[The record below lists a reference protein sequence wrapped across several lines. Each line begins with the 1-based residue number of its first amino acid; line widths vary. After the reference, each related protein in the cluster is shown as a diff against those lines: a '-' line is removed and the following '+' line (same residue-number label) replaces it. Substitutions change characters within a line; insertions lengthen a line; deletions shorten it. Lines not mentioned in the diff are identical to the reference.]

1 MNGRIKSQ
9 TEAFSAVLLELVT
22 ADPRVYALSADMGS
36 RIIASFM
43 KARPDRYLN
52 FGIAEQ
58 GMVGAAAGLALSGLI
73 PFVTTISVFLSM
85 RTLEQVRTDIAYP
98 GLNVKIVATGG
109 GLSYG
114 ALGPTH
120 QGLEDLSLMRAIA
133 NLVVMAPADAAETRS
148 ALKAAAAHAGPVYI
162 RLGRGPVPVIH
173 VEEEV
178 ADFQIGRAIELHQ
191 GNDVT
196 LLATGTLLG
205 AALQAA
211 EELAR
216 RGIEARV
223 LSVPTVK
230 PLDEAAVLRAATETR
245 GLVTIEDNRLT
256 GGFGSAVAEFLSI
269 TRPTPL
275 RMIGIPDVYPVVGTP
290 EELYREYHMDVP
302 DIVAAALELCQ
313 TRPEWRR
320 T

>member
-1 MNGRIKSQ
+1 MNVRIKSQ
-9 TEAFSAVLLELVT
+9 TEAFSEVLLELVKE
-22 ADPRVYALSADMGS
+22 DPRVYALSADMGS

-43 KARPDRYLN
+43 KACPDHFLN

-58 GMVGAAAGLALSGLI
+58 GMVGAAAGLALAGLI

-85 RTLEQVRTDIAYP
+85 RALEQVRTDIVYP

-114 ALGPTH
+114 ALGATH

-148 ALKAAAAHAGPVYI
+148 ALKAAAAYAGPVYI
-162 RLGRGPVPVIH
+162 RVGRGPVPVIH
-173 VEEEV
+173 AEEEV
-178 ADFQIGRAIELHQ
+178 PHFQIGRAIEIKP
-191 GNDVT
+191 GRDVT
-196 LLATGTLLG
+196 LLATGIILG
-205 AALQAA
+205 TALQAA

-230 PLDEAAVLRAATETR
+230 PLDESAVLRAATETR

-256 GGFGSAVAEFLSI
+256 GGFGSAVAEFLGR

-275 RMIGIPDVYPVVGTP
+275 RMIGIPEVYPIVGTP

-302 DIVAAALELCQ
+302 DIVAAALEVC
-313 TRPEWRR
+313 EAKHAG
-320 T
+320 

>member
-1 MNGRIKSQ
+1 MPIKSQ
-9 TEAFSAVLLELVT
+9 TEAFSEVLLELVKE
-22 ADPRVYALSADMGS
+22 DPRVYALSADMGS
-36 RIIASFM
+36 RIIAAFM
-43 KARPDRYLN
+43 KARPDRFLN

-85 RTLEQVRTDIAYP
+85 RALEQVRTDIAYP

-114 ALGPTH
+114 VLGATH
-120 QGLEDLSLMRAIA
+120 QGLEDLSLMRAIT

-148 ALKAAAAHAGPVYI
+148 ALKAAATHVGPVYI
-162 RLGRGPVPVIH
+162 RVGRGPVPVIH
-173 VEEEV
+173 AQEEV
-178 ADFQIGRAIELHQ
+178 AGFQIGQAIELKP
-191 GNDVT
+191 GRDVT
-196 LLATGTLLG
+196 LLATGILLG

-256 GGFGSAVAEFLSI
+256 GGFGSAVAELLGR

-275 RMIGIPDVYPVVGTP
+275 RLVGIPEVYPIVGTP
-290 EELYREYHMDVP
+290 EDLYREYHMDVP
-302 DIVAAALELCQ
+302 DIVAAALEVCEVKSE
-313 TRPEWRR
+313 RRR